1 MKKRYTWLSVKKSSA
16 AADMFDTEQI
26 EVPMALTSIRAC
38 GGLYKGAQGR
48 PHLDFKM
55 DFKSPATH
63 RRRRTSNEMM
73 IQSNLQSNVVCLAT
87 RISITSTYQT
97 LLHPLV
103 CKLNYCKSPT
113 VNLYFARLQ
122 RIPQRNLIRSSDQN
136 NSSLL
141 WIHLRGH
148 TPADIPLCWK
158 MSHGTLRVTERPV
171 GIENGLTRIVFI
183 TSSGVFLIQH
193 LH

>member
-87 RISITSTYQT
+87 RINITSTYQT

-113 VNLYFARLQ
+113 VNLYLVRLQ
-122 RIPQRNLIRSSDQN
+122 RIPQRNLNLRTRI
-136 NSSLL
+136 
-141 WIHLRGH
+141 IHLFYEYICEA
-148 TPADIPLCWK
+148 TLQQI
-158 MSHGTLRVTERPV
+158 SHYV
-171 GIENGLTRIVFI
+171 GKWVMAHWG
-183 TSSGVFLIQH
+183 
-193 LH
+193 